1 MAHFV
6 TFSSDNAGLD
16 KNSWG
21 NEPVCK
27 FYTDENSIYNFSFH
41 ETADKEA
48 LGNTIIIGGTGSGK
62 TTFASFL
69 LAQSMKY
76 KKFKCMAFDRG
87 LGLNIFANVIDA
99 NYTDFSNGIQNINP
113 LQIDALRLLYLLFR
127 ETKNYK
133 LNFHQCKTCKLV
145 HCPSCF
151 CLSLHCLM
159 RKLQNV
165 PYCRR
170 SFDIL

>member
-69 LAQSMKY
+69 LAQSMK
-76 KKFKCMAFDRG
+76 
-87 LGLNIFANVIDA
+87 
-99 NYTDFSNGIQNINP
+99 
-113 LQIDALRLLYLLFR
+113 
-127 ETKNYK
+127 
-133 LNFHQCKTCKLV
+133 
-145 HCPSCF
+145 
-151 CLSLHCLM
+151 
-159 RKLQNV
+159 KLQNA

>member
-1 MAHFV
+1 MTQMLHFV

-69 LAQSMKY
+69 LLFLSKPALSDEKVTKCAILSEVIRYSLTLKY
-76 KKFKCMAFDRG
+76 
-87 LGLNIFANVIDA
+87 
-99 NYTDFSNGIQNINP
+99 S
-113 LQIDALRLLYLLFR
+113 
-127 ETKNYK
+127 
-133 LNFHQCKTCKLV
+133 
-145 HCPSCF
+145 
-151 CLSLHCLM
+151 
-159 RKLQNV
+159 
-165 PYCRR
+165 
-170 SFDIL
+170 

>member
-1 MAHFV
+1 MTSDNMAHFV

-87 LGLNIFANVIDA
+87 LIFDSVLSDFGNSKHSLRALAIIFVSSSSLRTNKPFTQDCKKGLYCASIC
-99 NYTDFSNGIQNINP
+99 NG
-113 LQIDALRLLYLLFR
+113 
-127 ETKNYK
+127 
-133 LNFHQCKTCKLV
+133 
-145 HCPSCF
+145 
-151 CLSLHCLM
+151 LM
-159 RKLQNV
+159 
-165 PYCRR
+165 
-170 SFDIL
+170 F